1 MKNKDIK
8 NMIKMIKDEIAKTE
22 KQSESAHEKLDMLEI
37 RIESLTYALDG
48 LEDLLKPK
56 RKLLNWMEVEE

>member
-22 KQSESAHEKLDMLEI
+22 KQSESAHEKIDILENK
-37 RIESLTYALDG
+37 IESLLYVLDG
-48 LEDLLKPK
+48 LETLL
-56 RKLLNWMEVEE
+56 RT

>member
-8 NMIKMIKDEIAKTE
+8 NMIKMIKDEITKTE
-22 KQSESAHEKLDMLEI
+22 KQSESAHEKLDMLES

-56 RKLLNWMEVEE
+56 RKSFNWMEDEQ